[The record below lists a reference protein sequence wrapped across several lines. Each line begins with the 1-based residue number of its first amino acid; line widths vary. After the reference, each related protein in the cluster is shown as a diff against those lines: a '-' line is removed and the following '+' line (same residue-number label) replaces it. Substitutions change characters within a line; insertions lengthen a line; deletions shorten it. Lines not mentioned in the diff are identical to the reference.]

1 MHEEFST
8 SYEFHDEE
16 NLLIGLENVLHTNQE
31 WMISLKKNFLLQ
43 KSGFN
48 LVVINNYVFSE
59 RFHCIHF
66 SIINFLYQENFTER
80 SSTNNALNFEIF
92 ELTLFISSFS
102 LEHSIGSSV
111 FNFHTKLINFIEWI
125 IWLCIRLAAI
135 CFCLQMCWLNSLFIN
150 VFFFKSE
157 LLIWANF
164 DSFFDILFRGC
175 VISNPVWDTENR
187 EIYVI
192 LFIVDILKCLEYL
205 LSKIRF
211 ELVIVFTLNVD
222 DEL

>member
-1 MHEEFST
+1 
-8 SYEFHDEE
+8 
-16 NLLIGLENVLHTNQE
+16 
-31 WMISLKKNFLLQ
+31 
-43 KSGFN
+43 
-48 LVVINNYVFSE
+48 
-59 RFHCIHF
+59 
-66 SIINFLYQENFTER
+66 
-80 SSTNNALNFEIF
+80 
-92 ELTLFISSFS
+92 
-102 LEHSIGSSV
+102 
-111 FNFHTKLINFIEWI
+111 
-125 IWLCIRLAAI
+125 
-135 CFCLQMCWLNSLFIN
+135 MCWLNSLFIN

-164 DSFFDILFRGC
+164 NSFFDILFRGC